1 MRKNIWMAA
10 FFALVMGLSTTASY
24 AACRPGCSCTDPA
37 APGGAGG
44 SGSNPEN
51 SAGTQGGIMGALE
64 RRADAKRLENRA
76 QTRQHVTM
84 NDNGPGMTCF
94 DHALALTQ
102 QLGDIFSD
110 VGPGFVPPRSADIFI
125 GGSSFPDMG
134 LSNTLGIGLNDVVS
148 PGLMSHVANFG
159 DSLSNALGATIAGYL
174 NDFAAGILTP
184 LTDAFNAV
192 SGPIDQVNTA
202 MASINGWYSTIS
214 SILEVLGGQMP
225 TYIIGVIATVNGLWT
240 LIQDMIST
248 ALSAAMTAVTSI
260 ISSIQSAISAA
271 ITQVTNMF
279 SNLGGEGCARI
290 ANLWQG
296 DLTLS
301 LPAPFNDFRG
311 LVGQAVEVGAPYF
324 TLYQMLTGAIGGG
337 GSHLLEELG
346 NASNNDIISRALGDI
361 TGILSGP
368 GSIPSWPAVP
378 PFSPVG
384 TTTTDI
390 ISAM

>member
-10 FFALVMGLSTTASY
+10 FFALVLGLSATASY
-24 AACRPGCSCTDPA
+24 AACRPGCNCTDPA

-64 RRADAKRLENRA
+64 RRADAKRVENRA
-76 QTRQHVTM
+76 QTRQHVTL

-110 VGPGFVPPRSADIFI
+110 VGPGFVPPRSGDIFI

-134 LSNTLGIGLNDVVS
+134 LSNTLGIGLNNVVS
-148 PGLMSHVANFG
+148 PGLMAHVANFG
-159 DSLSNALGATIAGYL
+159 DSLSAMLGATIAGYL
-174 NDFAAGILTP
+174 DTFASTILGP

-192 SGPIDQVNTA
+192 SGPIDQINTA
-202 MASINGWYSTIS
+202 MSSINGWYSTIS
-214 SILEVLGGQMP
+214 SILEALGGQMP
-225 TYIIGVIATVNGLWT
+225 TYIIGVIATVNSLWT

-248 ALSAAMTAVTSI
+248 ALSAAMSAVTSI
-260 ISSIQSAISAA
+260 ISSIQSAIDAA
-271 ITQVTNMF
+271 ITQVTNLF
-279 SNLGGEGCARI
+279 SNIGAEGCARI

-296 DLTLS
+296 DLTAAVS
-301 LPAPFNDFRG
+301 GFRG
-311 LVGQAVEVGAPYF
+311 LVGQAVELGAPYF
-324 TLYQMLTGAIGGG
+324 TLYQMLTGAVGGAG
-337 GSHLLEELG
+337 PHLLEELG
-346 NASNNDIISRALGDI
+346 NASNNDILTRALGDI

-368 GSIPSWPAVP
+368 GTIPSWPSVP
-378 PFSPVG
+378 PFAPVG